1 MHGRCNKTK
10 NMNKSNA
17 KKTKPK
23 KINNVGLLIEH
34 LDGRAGKTRLRA
46 CLDRRLSAPHLW
58 RPIWAPHPRQ
68 PECDAVWR
76 PSQPTKQA
84 LSYLVAVAA
93 LLLAAVFG
101 PGRKAR
107 IAPAKTSQ
115 AQF

>member
-34 LDGRAGKTRLRA
+34 LDGRAGKTRLN
-46 CLDRRLSAPHLW
+46 
-58 RPIWAPHPRQ
+58 
-68 PECDAVWR
+68 
-76 PSQPTKQA
+76 
-84 LSYLVAVAA
+84 YLVAVAA

-101 PGRKAR
+101 PGGKAR

-115 AQF
+115 AHF